1 MTTSD
6 APAEGRRRGG
16 VRRHGEG
23 WQARVSAGTDPSTGE
38 RIVLYE
44 TVPIPEARTKAAR
57 ERAEREA
64 FKEAQKVLTR
74 LQAEA
79 DALKVGRT
87 KATVGALLERW
98 MEQHEIDPTTR
109 MTYDAQIRLY
119 IVPNLGDVPL
129 VLFVREAAERL
140 EKLYGRLRKCRALC
154 NGRPYIERHTAE
166 GAHDCAAAG
175 CKPHVCKPYAASS
188 VRSIHAILSG
198 ACSAAV
204 RWGWISF
211 NPMPSVRPPA
221 KPRPQPRPP
230 TSEQMARIVEAAWTS
245 SAEWGLYVWL
255 SAVLGAR
262 RGEVVAL
269 QWEDVDLAAGVVR
282 LDENYVRT
290 NDGMVL
296 KDTKSHQMRRVS
308 IDAPT
313 VELLRQHRED
323 CAGQLA
329 LLGVALTDRTWVFS
343 AKPDLSRPRDP
354 ASLTRRYGRLVA
366 KLGIDTMLKELR
378 HFSATELLTAG
389 VDLRT
394 VAGRLGHGDGTT
406 TLRHYAAWVGS
417 ADTAAAGV
425 IGGRMPVLRP
435 VDRS

>member
-1 MTTSD
+1 M
-6 APAEGRRRGG
+6 
-16 VRRHGEG
+16 
-23 WQARVSAGTDPSTGE
+23 SAGEDPSTGE
-38 RIVLYE
+38 RIVLVDSVAIE
-44 TVPIPEARTKAAR
+44 GQGD
-57 ERAEREA
+57 RAERTAYREA
-64 FKEAQKVLTR
+64 EKLRTKL
-74 LQAEA
+74 LSDA
-79 DALKVGRT
+79 DELKVART

-98 MEQHEIDPTTR
+98 MQQHEIDPTTR
-109 MTYDAQIRLY
+109 MTYESQIRMY
-119 IVPNLGDVPL
+119 ILPAVGDVPL
-129 VLFVREAAERL
+129 VLFVRDASQRL
-140 EKLYGRLRKCRALC
+140 EALYGRLRKCRALC
-154 NGRPYIERHTAE
+154 SGKPFIEKHAE
-166 GAHDCAAAG
+166 EGKHDCAAAG
-175 CKPHVCKPYAASS
+175 CKRHVCKPYAASS

-211 NPMPSVRPPA
+211 NPMPSVRPPS

-230 TSEQMARIVEAAWTS
+230 SSVQMALIVEAAWTA

-269 QWEDVDLAAGVVR
+269 QWEDIDLGAGMVR

-290 NDGMVL
+290 ADGMLL
-296 KDTKSHQMRRVS
+296 KDTKTHQMRRVS

-323 CAGQLA
+323 CSGRLA
-329 LLGVALTDRTWVFS
+329 LLGVTLTGRTWVFS
-343 AKPDLSRPRDP
+343 ATPDMSQPRDP

-366 KLGIDTMLKELR
+366 KLGVDTVLKELR
-378 HFSATELLTAG
+378 HYSATELLTAG

-417 ADTAAAGV
+417 ADQAAAST
-425 IGGRMPVLRP
+425 IGGRMPALKPISRG
-435 VDRS
+435 

>member
-1 MTTSD
+1 MTAVSE
-6 APAEGRRRGG
+6 PAKARSRGNIRRMRDR
-16 VRRHGEG
+16 V
-23 WQARVSAGTDPSTGE
+23 QVRVSAGEDPSTGE
-38 RIVLYE
+38 RIIL
-44 TVPIPEARTKAAR
+44 TDSVPIEIPGNA
-57 ERAEREA
+57 RAEREA
-64 FKEAQKVLTR
+64 LKAAEKLRTR
-74 LQAEA
+74 MLA
-79 DALKVGRT
+79 DADELKVART
-87 KATVGALLERW
+87 RATVGALLERW
-98 MEQHEIDPTTR
+98 MAQHEIDPTTR
-109 MTYDAQIRLY
+109 MTYESQIRMY
-119 IVPNLGDVPL
+119 IVPAVGDVPL
-129 VLFVREAAERL
+129 VLFVRDASQRL
-140 EKLYGRLRKCRALC
+140 ESLYSRLRKCRALC
-154 NGRPYIERHTAE
+154 SGKPFIKKHVEEGR
-166 GAHDCAAAG
+166 HDCAASG
-175 CKPHVCKPYAASS
+175 CKRHVCKPYAASS

-204 RWGWISF
+204 RWGWLSF
-211 NPMPSVRPPA
+211 NPMPSVRPPS
-221 KPRPQPRPP
+221 KPRPNPLPP
-230 TSEQMARIVEAAWTS
+230 SSEQMALIVEAAWAA

-269 QWEDVDLAAGVVR
+269 QWEDVDLDAGMVR

-290 NDGMVL
+290 TEGMLL

-323 CAGQLA
+323 CTARLA
-329 LLGVALTDRTWVFS
+329 LLGLTLSGRTWVFS
-343 AKPDLSRPRDP
+343 ATPDMSRPRDP

-366 KLGIDTMLKELR
+366 KLEIDTVLKELR
-378 HFSATELLTAG
+378 HYSATELLTAG

-425 IGGRMPVLRP
+425 IGGRMRRP
-435 VDRS
+435 VERG